1 MVGKKGMTYDEQDG
15 SSANQVALEALVNDP
30 ACSVNIQSGQNLWKN
45 DVNERCHENT
55 AGMHLHHPR

>member
-1 MVGKKGMTYDEQDG
+1 MTYDEQDG